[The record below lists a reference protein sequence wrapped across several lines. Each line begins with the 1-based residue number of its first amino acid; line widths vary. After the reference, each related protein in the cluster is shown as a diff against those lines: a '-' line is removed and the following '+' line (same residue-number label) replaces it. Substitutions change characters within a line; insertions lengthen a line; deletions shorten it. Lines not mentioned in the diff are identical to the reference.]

1 MTRILL
7 KTTLQGIPWWSSAEC
22 MSLISGWGTKILHAV
37 WYAPPPKKRKEIT
50 HCIKSKENHNMML
63 KLSDKEFKLT
73 ITITTKF
80 QRAITNSLETD
91 EKIENLS
98 KEIKVMEKN

>member
-1 MTRILL
+1 
-7 KTTLQGIPWWSSAEC
+7 
-22 MSLISGWGTKILHAV
+22 
-37 WYAPPPKKRKEIT
+37 
-50 HCIKSKENHNMML
+50 MML

-91 EKIENLS
+91 EKIDNLG
-98 KEIKVMEKN
+98 KEIKVIEKN

>member
-1 MTRILL
+1 M
-7 KTTLQGIPWWSSAEC
+7 
-22 MSLISGWGTKILHAV
+22 
-37 WYAPPPKKRKEIT
+37 T
-50 HCIKSKENHNMML
+50 HCIKSKENHSMML

-80 QRAITNSLETD
+80 QRAITNFLETD

-98 KEIKVMEKN
+98 KKISYGKELNGNLLTEKCPKNLKLA